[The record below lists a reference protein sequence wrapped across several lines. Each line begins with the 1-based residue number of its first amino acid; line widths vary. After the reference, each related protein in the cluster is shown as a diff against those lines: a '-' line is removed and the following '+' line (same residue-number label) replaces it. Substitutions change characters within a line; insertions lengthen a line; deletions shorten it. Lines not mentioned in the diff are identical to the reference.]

1 MVEAA
6 RGIVAGE
13 QVREAKEAVKRIA
26 LEKEIEKQEKVAA
39 DLKLRVG
46 VMETV
51 IEYLSYVVGE
61 REEEIGELKE
71 EAERLRRK
79 SRR

>member
-6 RGIVAGE
+6 RGIVAAE

-26 LEKEIEKQEKVAA
+26 LEKEIEKQKKVAA

-61 REEEIGELKE
+61 REEEIAELKE

>member
-6 RGIVAGE
+6 RGIVAAE

-26 LEKEIEKQEKVAA
+26 LEKEIKKQEKAAA

-61 REEEIGELKE
+61 REEEIEELRE

-79 SRR
+79 FRR